1 MPSRPQPRSANL
13 PVVGLGTFVSAFAVL
28 FGIAHLIGA
37 LRGNDSPRDAAI
49 WGAVG
54 LVGAVGLGFGVPW
67 IRRRLREEAAA
78 LTPQEAA
85 QSKVEMRS
93 VWLRGGIFFSLG
105 FGVVLA
111 SDGARLIGEE
121 HRVIGWILVWVGG
134 LFAVGFLALLGVAL
148 RGRLRRRASR

>member
-1 MPSRPQPRSANL
+1 M
-13 PVVGLGTFVSAFAVL
+13 
-28 FGIAHLIGA
+28 
-37 LRGNDSPRDAAI
+37 
-49 WGAVG
+49 
-54 LVGAVGLGFGVPW
+54 GFGVPW